1 MGSFGITP
9 MERNRWMLALG
20 PSFWAGCFAA
30 PLFQPGAWPWALA
43 LAGVGLFLLARF
55 GGRKGFAGAM
65 LCAAALGLLWT
76 TPRLTPAAP
85 SPGTYGEI
93 TGFVYG
99 EPKQRSDERLTFT
112 LTDIRLD
119 GESVSGRA
127 YCSLYYEGEEPP
139 ELYDGAELRFEG
151 RVYQPDG
158 KSGAP
163 RFDFRQWMLKNG
175 MPFGITISK
184 GVEVRNTPESARPQ
198 DAAERVRRSLNAALT
213 RVMGEEAGV
222 ASAMLFNHKEAMSED
237 ETAAFRTLGI
247 AHVTA
252 VSGLHVGILAAALL
266 PLLRRFRAGR
276 KARFVLLALFLLAYS
291 WLTGFSAASLRASVM
306 FLLGL
311 LAQGWNRKPESL
323 SLLGTAMI
331 VVLLLRPLDAN
342 SAGFV
347 LSFSAMGAILLL
359 APGWQRWAE
368 RRWPEAH
375 GRFRGQKLRAR
386 LSHLA
391 HQAKRGLCVSLAAQL
406 GVLLPTALYFH
417 QLPLYGV
424 AVNVLLLPLIGLLV
438 PLYAVTLLCSWIPGL
453 GTAVGFAAALL
464 TKGFTGMV
472 SLLSQLPYA
481 SVRVA
486 EPSAIWLMAAP
497 LLLIFLSPR
506 VWLKPLSRCAAIL
519 LTALIAVGGTWLTRP
534 PETRYVQLS
543 VGQADAALLFDGDKT
558 VGIDIAS
565 DGSAVIDYLLA
576 EGRDLDALY
585 LTHLHLDHAGGLSEI
600 LDAGIQIRQIYVPW
614 NAEEQRLDERSLAIL
629 ALARERGI
637 PITSL
642 ARGDE
647 LRYNKTAIQVKWPDR
662 DCRRGQNANDLP
674 LVLRIDLD
682 GALILNTSDL
692 TGSYERYAAAPCDVL
707 KVAHHGSRDSSGE
720 EFLAFVS
727 PKLALI
733 SCSSTSR
740 SLPGAETLERLAAQN
755 IPVLRTDQSGDVT
768 LFVENG
774 RLQVRPYRLRSLPG
788 GIE

>member
-1 MGSFGITP
+1 MRPSGIAP
-9 MERNRWMLALG
+9 MERSRWMLALG

-30 PLFQPGAWPWALA
+30 QFFQRGAWPWALA
-43 LAGVGLFLLARF
+43 AAGAGLFLLARWA
-55 GGRKGFAGAM
+55 GRKGFAGLM

-76 TPRLTPAAP
+76 MPRLEPAAP
-85 SPGTYGEI
+85 LPGTYENIAGV
-93 TGFVYG
+93 VYG
-99 EPKQRSDERLTFT
+99 EPKLRSDSRLTFT
-112 LTDIRLD
+112 LTDIRLN

-127 YCSLYYEGEEPP
+127 YCSLFYGEEEPP
-139 ELYDGAELRFEG
+139 ELYDGAELHFEG
-151 RVYQPDG
+151 RVYVPDG
-158 KSGAP
+158 RSGAP

-175 MPFGITISK
+175 MSFGIAISR

-198 DAAERVRRSLNAALT
+198 DAASRVRRSLNAALS
-213 RVMGEEAGV
+213 RVMGEEAGI
-222 ASAMLFNHKEAMSED
+222 ASAMLFNHKEGMSED
-237 ETAAFRTLGI
+237 ETAAFRMLGI

-252 VSGLHVGILAAALL
+252 VSGLHTGILAAALL
-266 PLLRRFRAGR
+266 PLLRRLRVGR
-276 KARFVLLALFLLAYS
+276 RRRFGLLALFLLAYS

-311 LAQGWNRKPESL
+311 LARGWSRKPEPL
-323 SLLGTAMI
+323 SLLSTAMI
-331 VVLLLRPLDAN
+331 VVLLLRPLDAD

-359 APGWQRWAE
+359 NPGWQRWAE

-375 GRFRGQKLRAR
+375 GRFRGRKWRAR
-386 LSHLA
+386 LMHLA
-391 HQAKRGLCVSLAAQL
+391 HQIKRGLCVSLAAQL

-438 PLYAVTLLCSWIPGL
+438 PLYAITLLCSWIPGL
-453 GTAVGFAAALL
+453 GALVGFASALL

-472 SLLSQLPYA
+472 SLLSQLPCA

-486 EPSAIWLMAAP
+486 EPSALWLMAAP
-497 LLLIFLSPR
+497 LLLILLSLR
-506 VWLKPLSRCAAIL
+506 VRLKPLHRCAAIL
-519 LTALIAVGGTWLTRP
+519 LTVLIAAGGTWLTRP

-558 VGIDIAS
+558 IGMDVGA
-565 DGSAVIDYLLA
+565 DGSAVIDYLMA

-600 LDAGIQIRQIYVPW
+600 LDAGIRVHQIYVPW

-629 ALARERGI
+629 TLARERGI

-647 LRYNKTAIQVKWPDR
+647 LRYNKTAVRVEWPDR

-682 GALILNTSDL
+682 GAVILNTSDL
-692 TGSYERYAAAPCDVL
+692 TGYYERYAAVPCDVL

-720 EFLAFVS
+720 AFLAFVR
-727 PKLALI
+727 PRLALI
-733 SCSSTSR
+733 SCTSSSR
-740 SLPGAETLERLAAQN
+740 SLPGAETLERLAAQK

-774 RLQVRPYRLRSLPG
+774 RLRVQPYKLRSLPG

>member
-1 MGSFGITP
+1 MRSFGITP

-43 LAGVGLFLLARF
+43 LAGVGLLLLARF

-99 EPKQRSDERLTFT
+99 EPKQRSDDRLTFT

-119 GESVSGRA
+119 GERVSGRA

-198 DAAERVRRSLNAALT
+198 DVAERVRRSLNAALT

-368 RRWPEAH
+368 RRWP
-375 GRFRGQKLRAR
+375 
-386 LSHLA
+386 
-391 HQAKRGLCVSLAAQL
+391 
-406 GVLLPTALYFH
+406 
-417 QLPLYGV
+417 
-424 AVNVLLLPLIGLLV
+424 
-438 PLYAVTLLCSWIPGL
+438 
-453 GTAVGFAAALL
+453 
-464 TKGFTGMV
+464 
-472 SLLSQLPYA
+472 
-481 SVRVA
+481 
-486 EPSAIWLMAAP
+486 
-497 LLLIFLSPR
+497 
-506 VWLKPLSRCAAIL
+506 
-519 LTALIAVGGTWLTRP
+519 
-534 PETRYVQLS
+534 
-543 VGQADAALLFDGDKT
+543 
-558 VGIDIAS
+558 
-565 DGSAVIDYLLA
+565 
-576 EGRDLDALY
+576 
-585 LTHLHLDHAGGLSEI
+585 
-600 LDAGIQIRQIYVPW
+600 
-614 NAEEQRLDERSLAIL
+614 
-629 ALARERGI
+629 
-637 PITSL
+637 
-642 ARGDE
+642 
-647 LRYNKTAIQVKWPDR
+647 
-662 DCRRGQNANDLP
+662 
-674 LVLRIDLD
+674 
-682 GALILNTSDL
+682 
-692 TGSYERYAAAPCDVL
+692 
-707 KVAHHGSRDSSGE
+707 
-720 EFLAFVS
+720 
-727 PKLALI
+727 
-733 SCSSTSR
+733 
-740 SLPGAETLERLAAQN
+740 
-755 IPVLRTDQSGDVT
+755 
-768 LFVENG
+768 
-774 RLQVRPYRLRSLPG
+774 
-788 GIE
+788 